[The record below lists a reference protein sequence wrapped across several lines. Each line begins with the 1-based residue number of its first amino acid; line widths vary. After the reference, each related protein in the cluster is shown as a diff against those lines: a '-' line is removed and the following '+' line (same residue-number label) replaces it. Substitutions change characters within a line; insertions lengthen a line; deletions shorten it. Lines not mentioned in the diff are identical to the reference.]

1 MIKLLIIIIITIS
14 SSINAQDLVAEKILD
29 RLSEKGKSYTDIFA
43 EFSFNFS
50 NEEQGISEDSEGKIW
65 IKDDMYKLN
74 MSSDL
79 TIINNS
85 ETLWY
90 FMKDINEVQVM
101 DNEPDDE
108 MNPSRI
114 FSIYERGYE
123 YKYIGDSTI
132 NNETFNIIYLYPNEN
147 GTLSKVVLLIDK
159 EIMEIRSI
167 LLTDKNNGV
176 TTYSITKFITN
187 SNLLDELFSFK
198 RKNYPGVEIIDL
210 R

>member
-50 NEEQGISEDSEGKIW
+50 NEEQGISEDSDGEIW

-108 MNPSRI
+108 MNPSKI

-147 GTLSKVVLLIDK
+147 GTLSKVALHIDK
-159 EIMEIRSI
+159 ERMEIRRI

-198 RKNYPGVEIIDL
+198 RKNHTGVEIIDL